1 MDKSEKLATLGTQDE
16 EKKQKHNRICVEHHY
31 AQTNSNTV
39 NKTWAL
45 LQTTGGKDENQYNYI
60 QKLGTLWTRI
70 SNISTRI
77 TICTSNFSI
86 ELMWV

>member
-1 MDKSEKLATLGTQDE
+1 
-16 EKKQKHNRICVEHHY
+16 
-31 AQTNSNTV
+31 V

-86 ELMWV
+86 ELIWV